1 MKYKYIVWDFNGTI
15 IDDVG
20 VGIESVNP
28 LLEKRGLKTIDSVE
42 EYREKFT
49 FPIIEYYSALGFDFD
64 KEPYETIAH
73 EWVENYKRLSP
84 NIKTTEGV
92 RKLIAYFDKLG
103 LEQMILSAS
112 EREMLEEKLSQL
124 GLSGYFCEILALDN
138 VYAHSKLNIAKEY
151 FESHDKRN
159 YLMIGDTTHDAEV
172 ARELGI
178 DIALV
183 CAHHSRKKLE
193 ATGYSVFDN
202 MKELADKI
210 QSGEFAI

>member
-49 FPIIEYYSALGFDFD
+49 FPIIKYYSALGFDFD
-64 KEPYETIAH
+64 KEPYEKIAH
-73 EWVENYKRLSP
+73 EWVENYKRFSP
-84 NIKTTEGV
+84 SIKMTDGV
-92 RKLIAYFDKLG
+92 RELIAYFDKLG
-103 LEQMILSAS
+103 LKQMILSAS
-112 EREMLEEKLSQL
+112 EREMLEAKLFEL
-124 GLSGYFCEILALDN
+124 GISDCFGEILALDN
-138 VYAHSKLNIAKEY
+138 VYAHSKLDIAIAY
-151 FESHDKRN
+151 FDTRDKRE
-159 YLMIGDTTHDAEV
+159 YLMIGDTTNDAEV
-172 ARELGI
+172 ARELDI

-193 ATGYSVFDN
+193 LTGYPVFDS
-202 MKELADKI
+202 MKELSDKI
-210 QSGEFAI
+210 KSGEFAI

>member
-15 IDDVG
+15 IDDVR

-28 LLEKRGLKTIDSVE
+28 LLEKRGLKTIESVE

-49 FPIIEYYSALGFDFD
+49 FPIIKYYSALGFDFE
-64 KEPYETIAH
+64 KEPYEKIAH

-84 NIKTTEGV
+84 TIKVTEGV
-92 RKLIAYFDKLG
+92 IELIDYFEKLG

-112 EREMLEEKLSQL
+112 EREMLEEKLLEL
-124 GLSGYFCEILALDN
+124 GLSGRFGEILALDN
-138 VYAHSKLNIAKEY
+138 VYAHSKLDIAKAY
-151 FESHDKRN
+151 FENRDKRE

-172 ARELGI
+172 ASELGI

-193 ATGYSVFDN
+193 ETLYPVFDN

-210 QSGEFAI
+210 KSGEFAI